1 MYMQYMKL
9 AYIYLFTCRMSFSNS
24 YELQDRVTVPETF
37 YCKNSKK
44 TGASKIITVTVIKW
58 KSWGGGGGVQCD
70 YLSIGC

>member
-44 TGASKIITVTVIKW
+44 NWGIKNNYSNGHKMEKLGGFNAII
-58 KSWGGGGGVQCD
+58 C
-70 YLSIGC
+70 L